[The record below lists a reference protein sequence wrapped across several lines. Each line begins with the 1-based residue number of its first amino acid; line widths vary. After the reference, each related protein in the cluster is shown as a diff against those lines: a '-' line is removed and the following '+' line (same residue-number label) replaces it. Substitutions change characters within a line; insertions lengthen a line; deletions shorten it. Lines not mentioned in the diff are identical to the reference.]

1 MYFLCFLFLSPT
13 SVFTLF
19 FNSKSVS
26 GLCEL
31 RTAVLPH
38 TSTSSGH
45 VKGGTLCWG
54 SQKTAGLLSSL
65 VWHVAQ
71 REILSQRW
79 RMNIAEGHWTDL
91 RPPQAHSLFLPNAVR
106 NSIDK
111 SSYLKGVCLQR
122 LTLIQKK
129 RHNPV
134 SFLFFLLK
142 LSREIIDYKWFTGL
156 VLNWNFCESKKKR
169 HKSFITNMHIP
180 NSQHLKCEH
189 VKFSSLKI
197 L

>member
-1 MYFLCFLFLSPT
+1 MYFMCFLFPSPT

-26 GLCEL
+26 GSCEL

-38 TSTSSGH
+38 MSASSGH

-54 SQKTAGLLSSL
+54 SLKTAGLLSSL
-65 VWHVAQ
+65 VHHVALGSAGDLVSKVENEHSG
-71 REILSQRW
+71 RTLD
-79 RMNIAEGHWTDL
+79 WTDL

-142 LSREIIDYKWFTGL
+142 LVKGDQTTNDLL
-156 VLNWNFCESKKKR
+156 VLY
-169 HKSFITNMHIP
+169 
-180 NSQHLKCEH
+180 
-189 VKFSSLKI
+189 
-197 L
+197 